1 MNKLLILPAII
12 LLLYFNYS
20 IPYQVN
26 NKIYQIQP
34 KNTYNVQKY
43 ISNNKLSPYIL
54 YTVINNCCEC
64 IMIYHN
70 FYDKF
75 HGNTNLQNFY
85 MYENCEC
92 VLLYNNTNSILENNI
107 NNTNIT
113 NNTNYT
119 LNKTKRFKDYS
130 IFFKSCKK
138 ELTNYNKYF
147 FRIFNKYRLTI
158 IKSLFIIKKMV

>member
-1 MNKLLILPAII
+1 MNKILILII
-12 LLLYFNYS
+12 RLLLLFNYS
-20 IPYQVN
+20 ISYQFN
-26 NKIYQIQP
+26 NKIYQVQP

-54 YTVINNCCEC
+54 FTVINNCCEC

-70 FYDKF
+70 IYDKF

-92 VLLYNNTNSILENNI
+92 ILLYNNTNS
-107 NNTNIT
+107 
-113 NNTNYT
+113 T

-147 FRIFNKYRLTI
+147 FRIFNKYKLTI
-158 IKSLFIIKKMV
+158 IKSIFILKKVV

>member
-1 MNKLLILPAII
+1 MRKILII
-12 LLLYFNYS
+12 LLMFLNYS
-20 IPYQVN
+20 IPYQAN
-26 NKIYQIQP
+26 NKIFQIQP

-54 YTVINNCCEC
+54 YTVINNCCKC

-75 HGNTNLQNFY
+75 HGNTKLENFY

-92 VLLYNNTNSILENNI
+92 ILLDNNI
-107 NNTNIT
+107 DNVN

-119 LNKTKRFKDYS
+119 LNKSKRYKDYS
-130 IFFKSCKK
+130 IFFKSCNK
-138 ELTNYNKYF
+138 ELTNYNLYF
-147 FRIFNKYRLTI
+147 FRIFNKYKITTI
-158 IKSLFIIKKMV
+158 NSLFNCKKN

>member
-1 MNKLLILPAII
+1 MKKLLILLII
-12 LLLYFNYS
+12 LFNYS
-20 IPYQVN
+20 ISYQIN
-26 NKIYQIQP
+26 NKIFQVQP

-70 FYDKF
+70 VYDKS
-75 HGNTNLQNFY
+75 HGDTKLQNFY

-92 VLLYNNTNSILENNI
+92 ILVDN
-107 NNTNIT
+107 

-119 LNKTKRFKDYS
+119 LKNNTKYVLNKIKRFKDYS
-130 IFFKSCKK
+130 IFFKSCKN
-138 ELTNYNKYF
+138 ELMNYNTHF
-147 FRIFNKYRLTI
+147 FRLFNKYKLTI
-158 IKSLFIIKKMV
+158 IKSLFNLKKIVK

>member
-1 MNKLLILPAII
+1 MNKLLILFLII
-12 LLLYFNYS
+12 FFFNYS
-20 IPYQVN
+20 TSYQVN
-26 NKIYQIQP
+26 NKIFQIQP

-70 FYDKF
+70 IYDKS
-75 HGNTNLQNFY
+75 HGNTNLQKFY

-92 VLLYNNTNSILENNI
+92 ILLDN
-107 NNTNIT
+107 NNTNI
-113 NNTNYT
+113 NMNMNYS

-130 IFFKSCKK
+130 IFFKSCKN
-138 ELTNYNKYF
+138 ELINYNTHF
-147 FRIFNKYRLTI
+147 LRLLNKYRLTI
-158 IKSLFIIKKMV
+158 IKSLFILKKF

>member
-1 MNKLLILPAII
+1 MNKILILI
-12 LLLYFNYS
+12 LLLLFNYS
-20 IPYQVN
+20 ISYQVN
-26 NKIYQIQP
+26 NKIYQVQP

-54 YTVINNCCEC
+54 FTVINNCCEC

-92 VLLYNNTNSILENNI
+92 ILLYNNTNS
-107 NNTNIT
+107 
-113 NNTNYT
+113 T

-130 IFFKSCKK
+130 IFFKSCKT
-138 ELTNYNKYF
+138 ELTHYNKHY
-147 FRIFNKYRLTI
+147 FRIFNKYKLTI
-158 IKSLFIIKKMV
+158 IKSIFILKKVV

>member
-1 MNKLLILPAII
+1 MNKLLKII
-12 LLLYFNYS
+12 LLLFLNYS
-20 IPYQVN
+20 TSYQLN
-26 NKIYQIQP
+26 NKLFQVQP

-43 ISNNKLSPYIL
+43 ILNNKLSPYIL
-54 YTVINNCCEC
+54 FTVINNCCEC

-70 FYDKF
+70 VNDKF

-92 VLLYNNTNSILENNI
+92 ILLYNNTDS
-107 NNTNIT
+107 
-113 NNTNYT
+113 T

-138 ELTNYNKYF
+138 ELTNYNKHF

-158 IKSLFIIKKMV
+158 IKSLFVFQKIV

>member
-1 MNKLLILPAII
+1 MFL
-12 LLLYFNYS
+12 NYS
-20 IPYQVN
+20 IPYQAN
-26 NKIYQIQP
+26 NKIFQIQP

-54 YTVINNCCEC
+54 YTVINNCCKC

-75 HGNTNLQNFY
+75 HGNTKLENFY

-92 VLLYNNTNSILENNI
+92 ILLDNNI
-107 NNTNIT
+107 DNVN

-119 LNKTKRFKDYS
+119 LNKSKRYKDYS
-130 IFFKSCKK
+130 IFFKSCNK
-138 ELTNYNKYF
+138 ELTNYNLYF
-147 FRIFNKYRLTI
+147 FRIFNKYKLTT
-158 IKSLFIIKKMV
+158 IKSLFFLKK

>member
-1 MNKLLILPAII
+1 MNKIIVI
-12 LLLYFNYS
+12 LLLLLYINYS
-20 IPYQVN
+20 AQYQIN
-26 NKIYQIQP
+26 NKIYQVQP
-34 KNTYNVQKY
+34 KNTYSVQKY

-70 FYDKF
+70 VYDKF

-92 VLLYNNTNSILENNI
+92 ILLLNNNTNSTLD
-107 NNTNIT
+107 NNTNF
-113 NNTNYT
+113 T

-158 IKSLFIIKKMV
+158 IKTLFILKKIV

>member
-1 MNKLLILPAII
+1 MNKLLILPVII
-12 LLLYFNYS
+12 LLLFFNYS

-26 NKIYQIQP
+26 NKIYQVQP

-75 HGNTNLQNFY
+75 HGNTKLQNFY

-92 VLLYNNTNSILENNI
+92 ILLYNNINSTLE
-107 NNTNIT
+107 

-119 LNKTKRFKDYS
+119 LNKTKRLKDY
-130 IFFKSCKK
+130 IIYFKSCKK
-138 ELTNYNKYF
+138 ELTNYNKHF

-158 IKSLFIIKKMV
+158 FKSLFIKKKFF

>member
-1 MNKLLILPAII
+1 MNKLLILPVII

-26 NKIYQIQP
+26 NKIYQVQP

-92 VLLYNNTNSILENNI
+92 ILLYNNNTNS
-107 NNTNIT
+107 
-113 NNTNYT
+113 T

-138 ELTNYNKYF
+138 ELTNYNKHF

-158 IKSLFIIKKMV
+158 IKSIFILKKVV

>member
-1 MNKLLILPAII
+1 MNKLLILPVII
-12 LLLYFNYS
+12 LLLFFNYS

-54 YTVINNCCEC
+54 FTVINNCCEC

-70 FYDKF
+70 IYDKF
-75 HGNTNLQNFY
+75 HGNTKLQNFY

-92 VLLYNNTNSILENNI
+92 ILLYNNTNTS
-107 NNTNIT
+107 
-113 NNTNYT
+113 
-119 LNKTKRFKDYS
+119 LNRIKRFKDYS

-138 ELTNYNKYF
+138 ELTNYNKYY
-147 FRIFNKYRLTI
+147 FRIFNKYKLTI
-158 IKSLFIIKKMV
+158 CESLFILKKVV

>member
-1 MNKLLILPAII
+1 MNKLLIFPVTI

-26 NKIYQIQP
+26 NKIYQVQP

-85 MYENCEC
+85 MYESCEC
-92 VLLYNNTNSILENNI
+92 ILLYNNY
-107 NNTNIT
+107 NIT
-113 NNTNYT
+113 NST
-119 LNKTKRFKDYS
+119 LGKTKRFKDYS

-138 ELTNYNKYF
+138 ELTNYNKHY
-147 FRIFNKYRLTI
+147 FRIFNKYKLTI
-158 IKSLFIIKKMV
+158 IKSLFTNSV

>member
-1 MNKLLILPAII
+1 MNIIVII
-12 LLLYFNYS
+12 LLLLFNYS
-20 IPYQVN
+20 APYQFN

-34 KNTYNVQKY
+34 KNTYSVQKY

-70 FYDKF
+70 VYDKF

-92 VLLYNNTNSILENNI
+92 VLLYNNNTNINVNSTLENN
-107 NNTNIT
+107 TS
-113 NNTNYT
+113 YT

-138 ELTNYNKYF
+138 ELTNYNKHF

-158 IKSLFIIKKMV
+158 IKSLFILKKMV

>member
-1 MNKLLILPAII
+1 MNKILILII
-12 LLLYFNYS
+12 RLLLLFNYS
-20 IPYQVN
+20 ISYQVN
-26 NKIYQIQP
+26 NKIYQVQP

-54 YTVINNCCEC
+54 FTVINNCCEC

-70 FYDKF
+70 IYDKF

-92 VLLYNNTNSILENNI
+92 ILLYNNTNS
-107 NNTNIT
+107 
-113 NNTNYT
+113 T

-130 IFFKSCKK
+130 IFFKSCKI
-138 ELTNYNKYF
+138 ELSSYNKYF
-147 FRIFNKYRLTI
+147 FRIFNKYKLTI
-158 IKSLFIIKKMV
+158 IKSIFILKKVV

>member
-1 MNKLLILPAII
+1 MNKLLIL
-12 LLLYFNYS
+12 LLLLFLNYS
-20 IPYQVN
+20 TPYQLN
-26 NKIYQIQP
+26 NKIFQVQP

-54 YTVINNCCEC
+54 FTVINNCCEC

-70 FYDKF
+70 VYDKF

-92 VLLYNNTNSILENNI
+92 ILLYNNTN
-107 NNTNIT
+107 
-113 NNTNYT
+113 YT
-119 LNKTKRFKDYS
+119 LDKTKRFKDYS

-138 ELTNYNKYF
+138 ELTNYNKYY

-158 IKSLFIIKKMV
+158 IKSLFVFQKMV

>member
-1 MNKLLILPAII
+1 MNKLLILPVI
-12 LLLYFNYS
+12 LLLFNYS
-20 IPYQVN
+20 LPYQIN
-26 NKIYQIQP
+26 NKIYQVQP

-92 VLLYNNTNSILENNI
+92 VLLYNNTNS
-107 NNTNIT
+107 
-113 NNTNYT
+113 T

-147 FRIFNKYRLTI
+147 FRLFNKYKLTI
-158 IKSLFIIKKMV
+158 IKSLFIIIK

>member
-1 MNKLLILPAII
+1 MFL
-12 LLLYFNYS
+12 NYS
-20 IPYQVN
+20 IPYQAN
-26 NKIYQIQP
+26 NKIFQIQP

-54 YTVINNCCEC
+54 YTVINNCCRC

-75 HGNTNLQNFY
+75 HGNTKLENFY

-92 VLLYNNTNSILENNI
+92 ILLDNNI
-107 NNTNIT
+107 D

-119 LNKTKRFKDYS
+119 LNKSKRYKDYS
-130 IFFKSCKK
+130 IFFKSCNK
-138 ELTNYNKYF
+138 ELTNYNLYF
-147 FRIFNKYRLTI
+147 FRIFNKYKLTT
-158 IKSLFIIKKMV
+158 IKSLFNYKKN

>member
-1 MNKLLILPAII
+1 MKKLLILLII
-12 LLLYFNYS
+12 LFNYS
-20 IPYQVN
+20 ISYQIN
-26 NKIYQIQP
+26 NKIFQVQP

-70 FYDKF
+70 VYDKS

-92 VLLYNNTNSILENNI
+92 ILLDN
-107 NNTNIT
+107 NNTNI
-113 NNTNYT
+113 NINMNMNYS
-119 LNKTKRFKDYS
+119 LNKITRFKDYS
-130 IFFKSCKK
+130 IFFKSCKN
-138 ELTNYNKYF
+138 ELMNYNTHF
-147 FRIFNKYRLTI
+147 FRLFNKYKLTI
-158 IKSLFIIKKMV
+158 IKSLFDLKKNCQIII

>member
-1 MNKLLILPAII
+1 MNKLLILPVII

-20 IPYQVN
+20 IQYQVN
-26 NKIYQIQP
+26 NKIYQVQP

-70 FYDKF
+70 IYDKF

-92 VLLYNNTNSILENNI
+92 ILLYNINNNNTNS
-107 NNTNIT
+107 
-113 NNTNYT
+113 T
-119 LNKTKRFKDYS
+119 LNKTKSFKDYS

-138 ELTNYNKYF
+138 ELTKYNIHF
-147 FRIFNKYRLTI
+147 FRIFNKYKLTI
-158 IKSLFIIKKMV
+158 IESLFKK

>member
-1 MNKLLILPAII
+1 MFL
-12 LLLYFNYS
+12 NYS
-20 IPYQVN
+20 IPYQAN
-26 NKIYQIQP
+26 NKIFQIQP

-54 YTVINNCCEC
+54 YTVINNCCKC

-75 HGNTNLQNFY
+75 HGNTKLENFY

-92 VLLYNNTNSILENNI
+92 ILLDNNI
-107 NNTNIT
+107 D

-119 LNKTKRFKDYS
+119 LNKSKRYKDYS
-130 IFFKSCKK
+130 IFFKSCNK
-138 ELTNYNKYF
+138 ELTNYNLYF
-147 FRIFNKYRLTI
+147 FRIFNKYKLTT
-158 IKSLFIIKKMV
+158 IKSLFNYKKN

>member
-1 MNKLLILPAII
+1 MKKLLILLII
-12 LLLYFNYS
+12 LFNYS
-20 IPYQVN
+20 ISYQIN
-26 NKIYQIQP
+26 NKIFQLQP

-70 FYDKF
+70 MYDKS
-75 HGNTNLQNFY
+75 HGNTKLQKFY

-92 VLLYNNTNSILENNI
+92 ILLDNNNNNTNM
-107 NNTNIT
+107 NT
-113 NNTNYT
+113 T

-130 IFFKSCKK
+130 IFFKSCKT
-138 ELTNYNKYF
+138 ELTHYNKHY
-147 FRIFNKYRLTI
+147 FRIFNKYKLTI
-158 IKSLFIIKKMV
+158 IKSIFILKKVV

>member
-1 MNKLLILPAII
+1 MRKIILIL
-12 LLLYFNYS
+12 LMFLNYS
-20 IPYQVN
+20 MPYQVN
-26 NKIYQIQP
+26 NKIFQIQP

-54 YTVINNCCEC
+54 YTVINNCCKC

-75 HGNTNLQNFY
+75 HGNTKLENFY

-92 VLLYNNTNSILENNI
+92 ILLDNNVN
-107 NNTNIT
+107 

-119 LNKTKRFKDYS
+119 LNKSKRYKDYS
-130 IFFKSCKK
+130 IFFKSCNK
-138 ELTNYNKYF
+138 ELTNYNLYF
-147 FRIFNKYRLTI
+147 FRIFNKYKLTT
-158 IKSLFIIKKMV
+158 IKSLFCFKKN